1 MPPPAD
7 AENGARLS
15 PRYLCFT
22 SRAGTRG
29 PASSKGSWFVIVN
42 RSPPRINRA
51 LKKFHIA
58 LQTLCGQA
66 RTIRVLSYCR
76 SVVMLVARVRR
87 KSLMAERAEDTS
99 HPILRSRREI
109 LQHYLGDLVYGAN
122 DGIVTTFAVVA
133 GVAGAGLS
141 VRVVLILGISNLL
154 ADGFSMGSSN
164 YLAIRSR
171 NSAEQKSHDRFQ
183 NPTLFSTGLVTFVAF
198 IIAGALPLVSY
209 LLPIVEHHRFAVTA
223 ILGALSFFA
232 IGAARTLVAHGL
244 WWKNGL
250 EMLSVGGAAGTV
262 SYLVG
267 VYVSRW
273 TVYLP

>member
-1 MPPPAD
+1 
-7 AENGARLS
+7 
-15 PRYLCFT
+15 
-22 SRAGTRG
+22 
-29 PASSKGSWFVIVN
+29 
-42 RSPPRINRA
+42 
-51 LKKFHIA
+51 
-58 LQTLCGQA
+58 
-66 RTIRVLSYCR
+66 
-76 SVVMLVARVRR
+76 
-87 KSLMAERAEDTS
+87 MAERAEDTS

-171 NSAEQKSHDRFQ
+171 NSTEREVARPISEPYALQH
-183 NPTLFSTGLVTFVAF
+183 GLVTFMAF
-198 IIAGALPLVSY
+198 VIAGALPLVSY

-223 ILGALSFFA
+223 ILGALSLFA

-273 TVYLP
+273 TIYLP